1 MVNGYCE
8 VYNRPYNL
16 AKHCSLTQALHLCSI
31 LSLQFGSHLY
41 KAFSKYIKLAIC
53 TTVIILLSGH
63 CAYSQISNVRERFYS
78 TAADTLRPDT
88 LSMIQG
94 SLVITSRGREIP
106 AELYRVNYIKSEI
119 ILLTDAPRDS
129 VNLSYRVLPVFL
141 GKPIS
146 KKSTELI
153 QQDGGAFKPYII
165 GSNRPIDALYNSD
178 GIDKS
183 GSISRGILFGNN
195 QNLSV
200 NSTLNLQLSG
210 KLNER
215 YSLLASVTDDNIPIQ
230 PQGNTQQLQD
240 FDQVFIQIYDD
251 NNKLIAGDFIL
262 KKPQGYF
269 MQYFKRAQGAYVLSE
284 NSLEL
289 NNGEKAKLSVEASAS
304 ISKGR
309 FARNQIQGIEGNQGP
324 YRLQGADNELFI
336 IVLAGT
342 EQVYIDGRLLQRGQD
357 KDYVIDYNAAEIVF
371 TPRQFI
377 TKDRRIV
384 VEFQYS
390 EKRYA
395 RPLLQS
401 SIRFEKE
408 KNKFYLNVYSEN
420 DAKNQPL
427 QQDLTDDDK
436 RILSL
441 AGDNLFD
448 AFKSGIDSVAYSNNL
463 VLYAM
468 TDSLGYDSVFVFT
481 TDSTQGVYRLTFSPV
496 GTGNGD
502 YVEDGFTAN
511 GKKYKW
517 VAPVQSGQ
525 SLIRQ
530 GSFAPIILLAT
541 PKKNQMITAG
551 FELDLT
557 PKNRA
562 PGITSQLNLEGAMSN
577 RDLNTFS
584 SVDSG
589 DDIGFGVKTKFITTR
604 KGLADLPKEQRAT
617 NTTLKKNSISSS
629 LNYEYTGKNFAPI
642 ERFREVEFARN
653 WNILSL
659 ALLNDQH
666 IAGADVSLKKPD
678 FGLLSA
684 GAELFQL
691 GNSFSGYKG
700 KINTAILTPKHF
712 KMNLTGSYLSTSGL
726 IKTQFIRHKSDVSK
740 QIKSMRIYYRD
751 EHEYNLFYAPDS
763 DSLTANSYQFFDWE
777 VGVGTAD
784 TLSKS
789 FTVYYR
795 DRIDRKPATN
805 DLSSIAR
812 ADQYG
817 ALLTLKGKKDSRLNI
832 NISNRRL
839 RVIDPELFTQ
849 QPENTLLTRL
859 EYNVKWKEGFVQSTT
874 FFEVGSGLEQRREF
888 IYLEVPA
895 GQGLY
900 VWNDYN
906 NDGVKDLQEFE
917 IARFGYEANY
927 IRSSVQSNDYERTYT
942 NQFSQSLVINPARIL
957 KKQNGFNKFVSRF
970 TNQTSFR
977 TDRKTTRR
985 DREEAFNPFLTSIA
999 DSALLALNGMIRN
1012 VVFFNKSN
1020 PAFGLDYTWQRANN
1034 KNLLSNG
1041 FESREDSYQ
1050 QIGLRWNFYKTLSF
1064 FTDVRS
1070 GEKIADSDFLS
1081 GRNFRVVYT
1090 TIQPRLTWQPNT
1102 SMRLNLNGQA
1112 SRKENTLGSE
1122 LATIRKIGA
1131 DMTFNSTEKGSLQAE
1146 VSYFKIDYNSTNNSS
1161 LAFEMLEGLTGGNN
1175 FTWSA
1180 TIQRTVAKNLQLNL
1194 TYNGRKPEDVKTI
1207 HSGGV
1212 QLRAFF

>member
-1 MVNGYCE
+1 
-8 VYNRPYNL
+8 
-16 AKHCSLTQALHLCSI
+16 
-31 LSLQFGSHLY
+31 
-41 KAFSKYIKLAIC
+41 
-53 TTVIILLSGH
+53 VISLLSGLGAH
-63 CAYSQISNVRERFYS
+63 AQISNIREILFVNAS
-78 TAADTLRPDT
+78 DTLRPDT
-88 LSMIQG
+88 LSMISG
-94 SLVITSRGREIP
+94 SLIIKSKGK
-106 AELYRVNYIKSEI
+106 ELGTEQYTVNFIKSEI
-119 ILLTDAPRDS
+119 ILTADAPRDS
-129 VNLSYRVLPVFL
+129 LILTFRVLPIYL
-141 GKPIS
+141 GKPMA
-146 KKSTELI
+146 KKSAVELI
-153 QQDGGAFKPYII
+153 QQDGGAFKPYVI

-210 KLNER
+210 RLNER
-215 YSLLASVTDDNIPIQ
+215 FSLLASVTDDNIPIQ

-269 MQYFKRAQGAYVLSE
+269 MQYFKRAQGAYALATNPV
-284 NSLEL
+284 EL
-289 NNGEKAKLSVEASAS
+289 KNGQKAKLSVEASAS
-304 ISKGR
+304 VSKGR

-357 KDYVIDYNAAEIVF
+357 KDYVIDYNAAEIIF

-384 VEFQYS
+384 AEFQYS

-401 SIRFEKE
+401 AISFEKG
-408 KNKFYLNVYSEN
+408 KNKFYLNLYSEN

-427 QQDLTDDDK
+427 QQDLTEEDK
-436 RILSL
+436 LILSQ

-448 AFKSGIDSVAYSNNL
+448 AFKSGIDSVGYSNSL
-463 VLYAM
+463 VLYAL
-468 TDSLGYDSVFVFT
+468 TDSLGYDSVFVYT
-481 TDSTQGVYRLTFSPV
+481 TDSTMSVYRLSFSPV
-496 GTGNGD
+496 GLGNGD
-502 YVEDGFTAN
+502 YLEDGFTAN

-517 VAPVQSGQ
+517 LAPIQSGPN
-525 SLIRQ
+525 LIKQ
-530 GSFAPIILLAT
+530 GSYEPIILLAT
-541 PKKNQMITAG
+541 PKKNQMVTAG

-557 PKNRA
+557 PKESRN
-562 PGITSQLNLEGAMSN
+562 GVTSQWNFEGALSN
-577 RDLNTFS
+577 KDLNTFS
-584 SVDSG
+584 TIDSQ
-589 DDIGFGVKTKFITTR
+589 DDVGLAIKTKFSRVR
-604 KGLADLPKEQRAT
+604 KGLADLPKEQRAL
-617 NTTLKKNSISSS
+617 NSLLKKHTISSS
-629 LNYEYTGKNFAPI
+629 VNYEYTGKSFSPI

-653 WNILSL
+653 WNVISL

-666 IAGADVSLKKPD
+666 IAGSEFALKKLD
-678 FGLLSA
+678 FGLMSV
-684 GAELFQL
+684 GADLFQV
-691 GNSFSGYKG
+691 GTSYTGVKG
-700 KINTAILTPKHF
+700 RINTNILTPNKF
-712 KMNLTGSYLSTSGL
+712 KMTFTGSYLNTSGL
-726 IKTQFIRHKSDVSK
+726 VKTQFVRHKSDISK
-740 QIKSMRIYYRD
+740 EIKSMRVYYRD
-751 EHEYNLFYAPDS
+751 EHEYNLFYFGNS
-763 DSLTANSYQFFDWE
+763 DSLTSNSYQFFDWE

-784 TLSKS
+784 TLTRS

-795 DRIDRKPATN
+795 DRVDRKPSFN
-805 DLSSIAR
+805 DLSSVAR

-817 ALLTLKGKKDSRLNI
+817 AMLTLKGKKDSRLNI
-832 NISNRRL
+832 NVSNRRL

-859 EYNVKWKEGFVQSTT
+859 EYNLKWKDGFIQSTT
-874 FFEVGSGLEQRREF
+874 FYEVGSGLEQRREF

-906 NDGVKDLQEFE
+906 IDGIKDLQEFE
-917 IARFGYEANY
+917 IAKFSYEANY
-927 IRSSVQSNDYERTYT
+927 IRSSVQSNDYVRTYT
-942 NQFSQSLVINPARIL
+942 NQFSQSLIINPARVL
-957 KKQNGFNKFVSRF
+957 KKQHKVNKFISRF

-985 DREEAFNPFLTSIA
+985 DREEVFNPLLTSIE
-999 DSALLALNGMIRN
+999 DSALLALNGMVRN

-1020 PAFGLDYTWQRANN
+1020 PTFGVDHTWQRANN

-1041 FESREDSYQ
+1041 FESREDVYH
-1050 QIGLRWNFYKTLSF
+1050 QIGIRWNFFKTLSF
-1064 FTDVRS
+1064 FTDARS
-1070 GEKIADSDFLS
+1070 GQKIAESDFLS
-1081 GRNFRVVYT
+1081 GRNYNIVYAA
-1090 TIQPRLTWQPNT
+1090 IQPRLTWQRST
-1102 SMRLNLNGQA
+1102 SLRLNLNGQV
-1112 SRKENTLGSE
+1112 SKKENTLGTE
-1122 LATIRKIGA
+1122 LATIQKIGA
-1131 DMTFNSTEKGSLQAE
+1131 DITLNSSEKGSLQAE
-1146 VSYFKIDYNSTNNSS
+1146 ISYFKIDYNSTGNSA
-1161 LAFEMLEGLTGGNN
+1161 LAFEMLEGLTNGNN
-1175 FTWSA
+1175 FTWGA

-1194 TYNGRKPEDVKTI
+1194 IYNGRKPEEIKTI